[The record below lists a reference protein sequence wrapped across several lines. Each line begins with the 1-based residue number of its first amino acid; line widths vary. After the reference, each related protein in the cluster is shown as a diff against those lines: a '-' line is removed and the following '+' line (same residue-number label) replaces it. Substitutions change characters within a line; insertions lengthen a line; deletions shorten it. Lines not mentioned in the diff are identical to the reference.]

1 MIVWPNNST
10 FSDWC
15 RSCVHVIFII
25 IIHFDFGPAMCACNN
40 IYFHYHRISYGISW
54 HHYHQ
59 HRFSCP
65 IWVLICKKIYSS
77 SIVNTFHEV
86 NVPWYHAPNSTVNR
100 STATTDI
107 SWCEISPILLSFSR
121 ISYLRI
127 LGICQRLTL
136 QTSYLDS
143 CGGKISLSWRLPGL
157 WLIWVIGRFNSIIM
171 RTSLRWMWL
180 LVVMMR
186 WVCERGP
193 SYGSVEWNEII
204 KPRTHIFS
212 FKLADCWFWE
222 KAREAFQRSKFDA
235 IINWAS

>member
-1 MIVWPNNST
+1 MIWYTMIVWPNNST

-25 IIHFDFGPAMCACNN
+25 IIHFDFGPEMCACNN

-59 HRFSCP
+59 HRFCP
-65 IWVLICKKIYSS
+65 IRVLICKKIYSS
-77 SIVNTFHEV
+77 SIVIVNTFHEV
-86 NVPWYHAPNSTVNR
+86 NVPGIMPQTQR
-100 STATTDI
+100 SIDQRQRQTYRDARYR
-107 SWCEISPILLSFSR
+107 LSSYR
-121 ISYLRI
+121 SLISYLRI

-171 RTSLRWMWL
+171 RTSLMWMWL
-180 LVVMMR
+180 LVVVVVL
-186 WVCERGP
+186 WA
-193 SYGSVEWNEII
+193 SYGSVEWSEIYQ
-204 KPRTHIFS
+204 KPRTR
-212 FKLADCWFWE
+212 KADCWFWE

>member
-1 MIVWPNNST
+1 MV
-10 FSDWC
+10 
-15 RSCVHVIFII
+15 
-25 IIHFDFGPAMCACNN
+25 
-40 IYFHYHRISYGISW
+40 
-54 HHYHQ
+54 
-59 HRFSCP
+59 SCP
-65 IWVLICKKIYSS
+65 KLNGQSINGNDRHIVMRDIAHPLIVLS
-77 SIVNTFHEV
+77 
-86 NVPWYHAPNSTVNR
+86 
-100 STATTDI
+100 
-107 SWCEISPILLSFSR
+107 L
-121 ISYLRI
+121 SYLRI

-180 LVVMMR
+180 LVVTMR

>member
-1 MIVWPNNST
+1 M
-10 FSDWC
+10 
-15 RSCVHVIFII
+15 RY
-25 IIHFDFGPAMCACNN
+25 M
-40 IYFHYHRISYGISW
+40 YYGIMRQPQRSIDQRQRQT
-54 HHYHQ
+54 Y
-59 HRFSCP
+59 RDARYRP
-65 IWVLICKKIYSS
+65 SS
-77 SIVNTFHEV
+77 
-86 NVPWYHAPNSTVNR
+86 YR
-100 STATTDI
+100 S
-107 SWCEISPILLSFSR
+107 L

-193 SYGSVEWNEII
+193 SYGSVEWSEII